1 MTSTLISASV
11 DTSFTPN
18 NCAPLSQQRSER
30 TSSTADNERRAKR
43 QGSDHS
49 DSAAKLMRS
58 TSTSVTMSNEPAR
71 TDDDNEEA
79 EGMNETDLFVQS
91 RYSGVAQEDRS
102 EDSDVKVVTGIRRT
116 YFRNLDANIFFIA
129 NVGLTSPFCLKIEIG
144 MYRRGRGELNLTW
157 LWFNAVNCQ

>member
-1 MTSTLISASV
+1 MTSTLISASI

-71 TDDDNEEA
+71 TDDDNEE
-79 EGMNETDLFVQS
+79 DLIVQS

-129 NVGLTSPFCLKIEIG
+129 NVGFTSPFCLKIEIG

-157 LWFNAVNCQ
+157 LWFKAVNCQ

>member
-1 MTSTLISASV
+1 MTSTLISASI

-18 NCAPLSQQRSER
+18 NCAPLSQQRLER

-102 EDSDVKVVTGIRRT
+102 EDSDVKVVSEEHIFETFT
-116 YFRNLDANIFFIA
+116 LVYFSLQMLA
-129 NVGLTSPFCLKIEIG
+129 
-144 MYRRGRGELNLTW
+144 
-157 LWFNAVNCQ
+157 